1 MEQQSMPG
9 VLSTSFLP
17 SSDPEFNPESTQKLS
32 LHLRYP
38 EIDLASVRVDEAALR
53 HLPLEV
59 MRQYQIVPFELDTTQ
74 KLLKVACRSPHDR
87 ALIDALAQKTNGLLV
102 ELYTA
107 LPSAIDQTLAR
118 LIAASR
124 EAVPSAIEPEPL
136 VPLPKERQELLA
148 APEIATEPSS
158 KTTEPVAA
166 ELPFD
171 PAPSPT
177 RGHLLFVAPNGRI
190 SEHLMFALT
199 AEQYRT
205 RVTGSVAAAAEQISS
220 RQFDHLFIHESF
232 RAQSAPLVETLEHD
246 VPTSSIRFYAT
257 EASLLVADLSD
268 RVTDDLMSRNLQLF
282 RHLGDTPLGPM
293 FAHAAAVGRIAD
305 QLAVHFKL
313 PAAQRHIIMTAASLH
328 NLAEKDI
335 TDPSEYSQAD
345 LIGLSAGRLSRW
357 GYPAPVIA
365 LLRAMYREPIVTS
378 DGASHNLA
386 SVILTAADLYTHFR
400 PSAAPMNADDCCHFR
415 KAFRQTA
422 GPYVTNDVI
431 EVLLSLLADDNKKKT
446 QASAPFAIHL
456 LSLGSPYPEQLVQEL
471 TENAFTVSHS
481 KNLEE
486 CAQACKQTPPQA
498 LLVRAQGSTRD
509 LYDAMLSLALRGVT
523 IDQIP
528 TILLVEESTARESM
542 GFLRHGVEDV
552 LAATVPNDA
561 LLTKLSRLRN
571 RLEERTQSR
580 QAIIREL
587 GTHGSLEDMNLID
600 LLEASRANCRPVH
613 ISVSANGQHLTVVID
628 KGIILIAEGSNA
640 SGIAAIQEAIGWTQG
655 VWSIDPADPTELPE
669 PTLNQNIDSVL
680 LEACVNHDQAL
691 HG

>member
-1 MEQQSMPG
+1 MEQQSLPG
-9 VLSTSFLP
+9 VLSASFLP
-17 SSDPEFNPESTQKLS
+17 SSEPEFSPDSTQKLS

-87 ALIDALAQKTNGLLV
+87 ALIDALAQKTTGLLV

-118 LIAASR
+118 LIAASS
-124 EAVPSAIEPEPL
+124 EPSPRAIEPEPL
-136 VPLPKERQELLA
+136 VPLPQERQELFAL
-148 APEIATEPSS
+148 PEIASEPSDRPTEP
-158 KTTEPVAA
+158 PAV
-166 ELPFD
+166 ELPVT
-171 PAPSPT
+171 PVPSPT

-220 RQFDHLFIHESF
+220 HQFDHLFIHESF
-232 RAQSAPLVETLEHD
+232 RAQATPLLETLEQQT
-246 VPTSSIRFYAT
+246 PTSSVRFYVT

-268 RVTDDLMSRNLQLF
+268 QVTDDLMSRNLQLF
-282 RHLGDTPLGPM
+282 RHFGDTPLGPM

-305 QLAVHFKL
+305 QLAIHFKL
-313 PAAQRHIIMTAASLH
+313 PASQRHIIMTAAALH

-335 TDPSEYSQAD
+335 TDPSEYSPAD

-365 LLRAMYREPIVTS
+365 LLRAMYREPIASS
-378 DGASHNLA
+378 DIVSHKLA
-386 SVILTAADLYTHFR
+386 SAILTVADLYTHFR
-400 PSAAPMNADDCCHFR
+400 PTAAPMNADDCCHFR
-415 KAFRQTA
+415 KTFRQA
-422 GPYVTNDVI
+422 ARPYVTNDVI
-431 EVLLSLLADDNKKKT
+431 DVLFNLVADDNKKKVHANT
-446 QASAPFAIHL
+446 PFTIHL
-456 LSLGSPYPEQLVQEL
+456 LSLGSPFPDKLVQEL
-471 TENAFTVSHS
+471 AENAFTVSQS
-481 KNLEE
+481 NNLDA
-486 CAQACKQTPPQA
+486 CAQAFQQTPPQA
-498 LLVRAQGSTRD
+498 LLVRTQGSTRD

-528 TILLVEESTARESM
+528 TILLVEESTAPESL

-552 LAATVPNDA
+552 LPATVPNDA
-561 LLTKLSRLRN
+561 LMTKLSRLRN

-628 KGIILIAEGSNA
+628 KGIILIAEGSSA
-640 SGIAAIQEAIGWTQG
+640 SGIAAIQEAISWTQG
-655 VWSIDPADPTELPE
+655 VWSIDPVDPTELPE

-691 HG
+691 HA